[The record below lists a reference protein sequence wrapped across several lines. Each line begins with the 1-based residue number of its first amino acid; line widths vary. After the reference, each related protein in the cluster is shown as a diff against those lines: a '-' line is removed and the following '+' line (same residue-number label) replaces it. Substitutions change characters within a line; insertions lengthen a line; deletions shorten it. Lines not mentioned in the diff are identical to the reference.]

1 MPIWP
6 IVLIFRYLKTVKVMA
21 ANKDRGGFL
30 SGVGQLLGMLLM
42 FLVVYETIK
51 WIFTSSIKEKIMLL
65 IGLGLM
71 VLYILWGQ
79 SLM

>member
-1 MPIWP
+1 M
-6 IVLIFRYLKTVKVMA
+6 VLIFRYIKREKNMA
-21 ANKDRGGFL
+21 ANKDNGGFL

-51 WIFTSSIKEKIMLL
+51 WIFTSSIKEKIILVL
-65 IGLGLM
+65 GLGLM